1 MEIDRAMDRFEIS
14 VLRGY
19 YGALLTQRQN
29 DMLVMHYDEDLSFG
43 EIANIVGISR
53 QAVLDGIN
61 KGEKHLFEYEQK
73 LGLAGKD
80 KQIHALLDEL
90 NCRCDDEGRSLI
102 SKIKTILED

>member
-1 MEIDRAMDRFEIS
+1 MDRFEIS

-43 EIANIVGISR
+43 EIANIVGVSR

-61 KGEKHLFEYEQK
+61 KGEKHLCEYEQL
-73 LGLAGKD
+73 LGLAEKD
-80 KQIHALLDEL
+80 KQVHALLDVL
-90 NCRCDDEGRSLI
+90 STHCDDEGKALVE
-102 SKIKTILED
+102 KIKKILED